1 MTRWDYW
8 IIFQFN
14 IILSCKLQPLI
25 EVSEFWLSRPNSRN
39 PTEYQSAFLFHAHWM
54 PVELFD
60 DRNVGYT
67 NQKTDVWAFGMTILE
82 LYTERV
88 PFSAVAHDAAA
99 MVDLYYGGI
108 PRRPERQELLGIDSE
123 LVYFES
129 IWQII
134 VNCCSRDPRARPAA
148 SVIYRELN
156 PTKLSC
162 DKPLPLPP
170 PLEDRIPVSP
180 IVTDSGYREY
190 VFRIHYS

>member
-1 MTRWDYW
+1 M
-8 IIFQFN
+8 N
-14 IILSCKLQPLI
+14 NSGGAILG
-25 EVSEFWLSRPNSRN
+25 EFGLSRIDDSGFRN
-39 PTEYQSAFLFHAHWM
+39 PWIALREGNARWQAPETLFPHTES
-54 PVELFD
+54 
-60 DRNVGYT
+60 DRIQNKGNISEYPSPHGSR
-67 NQKTDVWAFGMTILE
+67 KTDIWAFGMTILE